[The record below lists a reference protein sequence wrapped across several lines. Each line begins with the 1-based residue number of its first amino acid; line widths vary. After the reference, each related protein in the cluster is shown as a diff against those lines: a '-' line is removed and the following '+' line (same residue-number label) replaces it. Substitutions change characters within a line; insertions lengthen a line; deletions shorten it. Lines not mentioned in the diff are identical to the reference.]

1 MQIEMPVRFY
11 RAVPTSNPDGLVEE
25 NWTLDVAKTAFVE
38 LHCWNVGCPGGIP
51 VPEQYWVFE
60 GSPQNHEYMWRTV
73 TEEIAPSLQAA
84 RAAGMP
90 VVHVQGAD
98 IGARYAHLQPP
109 MPPAQPPQP
118 CREPISDHSTRR
130 ANRVH
135 GEGYAQWSE
144 WPNLDIAEP
153 VKPIDGEVLVVTTE
167 QFDDWLRTRGIDTL
181 LYTGFSANL
190 CILDSPAAIKAMACL
205 GYRCVILREA
215 TTGVEFPETL
225 EPRSHTLNA
234 LRYIEAWWGYS
245 ASTSDFRQ
253 ACGISHSGRQVYK

>member
-1 MQIEMPVRFY
+1 MQIELPVRFY
-11 RAVPTSNPDGLVEE
+11 RAVPTSNPDGLVDEK
-25 NWTLDVAKTAFVE
+25 WTLDVAKTAFVE
-38 LHCWNVGCPGGIP
+38 LHCWNIGCPGGIP

-60 GSPQNHEYMWRTV
+60 VSPRNHEYMWRTV
-73 TEEIAPSLQAA
+73 TDEIAPSLQAA
-84 RAAGMP
+84 RGIGMP

-109 MPPAQPPQP
+109 MPPAQAPQS
-118 CREPISDHSTRR
+118 CREPISDHLTRYK
-130 ANRVH
+130 NRVH
-135 GEGYAQWSE
+135 GEGYGQWNE
-144 WPNLDIAEP
+144 WPNVDIAEP
-153 VKPIDGEVLVVTTE
+153 VKPIDGEVLVVTTD

-225 EPRSHTLNA
+225 ETRSHTQNA
-234 LRYIEAWWGYS
+234 IRYIEAWWGYS
-245 ASTSDFRQ
+245 ASAGDFRQ
-253 ACGISHSGRQVYK
+253 ACSIRKQVNE

>member
-25 NWTLDVAKTAFVE
+25 KWTLDVARTAFVE
-38 LHCWNVGCPGGIP
+38 LHCWSIGCPGGIP
-51 VPEQYWVFE
+51 VPEEYWVFE
-60 GSPQNHEYMWRTV
+60 GSPQNHEYMWRAV
-73 TEEIAPSLQAA
+73 TEEIAPSMQVA
-84 RAAGMP
+84 RAVGMP

-109 MPPAQPPQP
+109 MPPPQAPQP

-144 WPNLDIAEP
+144 WRNLDIAEP
-153 VKPIDGEVLVVTTE
+153 VKPIDGDVVVVTTE
-167 QFDDWLRTRGIDTL
+167 QFDDWLRGCGIDTL

-225 EPRSHTLNA
+225 ETRSHTQNA
-234 LRYIEAWWGYS
+234 IRYIEAWWGYS
-245 ASTSDFRQ
+245 ASAADFRQ
-253 ACGISHSGRQVYK
+253 ACGIND